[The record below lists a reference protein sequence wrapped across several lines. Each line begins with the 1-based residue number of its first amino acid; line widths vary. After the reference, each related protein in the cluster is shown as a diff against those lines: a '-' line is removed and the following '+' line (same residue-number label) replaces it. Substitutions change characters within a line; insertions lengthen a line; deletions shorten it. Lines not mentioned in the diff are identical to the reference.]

1 MHKLLVQVDQLGQVL
16 VTGIG
21 GSLVLLEQSLG
32 AIREG
37 ASQTAVT
44 SLVGQEVLILAHVA
58 SLGGQGERVLALG
71 LGSGVEAEQVPV
83 TGSNSLLHLVL
94 AVGHA
99 ALDTN
104 MPQPR
109 R

>member
-1 MHKLLVQVDQLGQVL
+1 MHGRDEFLPYKLKIKAIQRRSCGPGMPGPYSSTQKSAPRISAWGTFYVALAVKQPLHKLLVQVDQLGQVL

-44 SLVGQEVLILAHVA
+44 SLVG
-58 SLGGQGERVLALG
+58 
-71 LGSGVEAEQVPV
+71 
-83 TGSNSLLHLVL
+83 
-94 AVGHA
+94 
-99 ALDTN
+99 
-104 MPQPR
+104 
-109 R
+109 

>member
-1 MHKLLVQVDQLGQVL
+1 MPSPRRRFTQPPVFSLCCAKKVPHAFLRGALFYLALAVKQPLHKLLVQVDQLGQVL

-44 SLVGQEVLILAHVA
+44 SLVGQEV
-58 SLGGQGERVLALG
+58 
-71 LGSGVEAEQVPV
+71 
-83 TGSNSLLHLVL
+83 
-94 AVGHA
+94 
-99 ALDTN
+99 
-104 MPQPR
+104 
-109 R
+109 